1 MTQSELV
8 QEIATLTGSN
18 KTSAKLMLEAL
29 KTTVTRAVVAGDKV
43 VINDLG
49 SFGSSVHK
57 ARQGRNPGTG
67 EVIAIP
73 EKRLPKFTASKTL
86 KDALS

>member
-1 MTQSELV
+1 MNQKELID
-8 QEIATLTGSN
+8 QMALLSGST
-18 KTSAKLMLEAL
+18 KTSAKIMLEAL
-29 KTTVTRAVVAGDKV
+29 KSTVVRAVGAGERV

-73 EKRLPKFTASKTL
+73 EKRLPNFKASKTL